1 MASAAAEARKKAE
14 DEAHRRELAEELLD
28 IHIKHRV
35 DLERAEAIKAELK
48 QIATAAATTFQVVII
63 GKGKVNVAGAKDER
77 VIGEVPDVDTEA
89 FLKLSPSKRAKLL
102 AGGIVRMVNKIV
114 KAYHGQVTVKPF
126 PATT

>member
-14 DEAHRRELAEELLD
+14 VEAHRRELAEELLD

-35 DLERAEAIKAELK
+35 DLERADAIKAALK
-48 QIATAAATTFQVVII
+48 QIATEAGATFQVVILD
-63 GKGKVNVAGAKDER
+63 KGKVNVSGEKAER

-89 FLKLSPSKRAKLL
+89 FLSLSPAKRAKLL

-126 PATT
+126 PAKA